1 MDGQSRDSEAESTR
15 LIIHAPA
22 GIWRGGPIQDRLRRS
37 QHPGEKQGGDWKR
50 RDSAIPIAPSS
61 GLIDWLRARPRIW
74 HTHRAVLSQ
83 VTLTASWPPNV
94 YQVVWR
100 AVTPEHIRLSEFQF
114 PTVMARNP
122 RVGGCN
128 LQAAIWLGWRSG
140 QPADLFCCH
149 CRPLARRDD
158 LGPRLQPSQL
168 QQPVVA
174 YAKWGPLLSVRRTEY
189 IPPTASSA
197 ANLFACCK
205 MTTTVPYEVLCSG
218 GVDY

>member
-1 MDGQSRDSEAESTR
+1 MLERSMRVRATRSCTTVQQVSRAWVPQPSPDMDGQSRDSEAESTR

-174 YAKWGPLLSVRRTEY
+174 YASE
-189 IPPTASSA
+189 
-197 ANLFACCK
+197 C
-205 MTTTVPYEVLCSG
+205 
-218 GVDY
+218 